1 MDTTKSP
8 LERVLEI
15 PEIIERISAH
25 QDRRTFASATR
36 VSKSWYRAYLP
47 ILWHTIDNGQH
58 WNDPGFLKAIVQH
71 GDLIRV
77 LVCARYDEIDILIPP
92 PKGADAL
99 EQSVSLCRFLTTVVM
114 PKTASRNQKQ
124 QAQFIRQNPGLRDLS
139 LTFNDQLSSTFTEL
153 VDAIGDLKHLRRLSF
168 DGNRSLEA
176 ATLETIL
183 QRCSSVSPD
192 GNGSLQ
198 ELSLSRTSF
207 LRHPFGRGEDF
218 ASGVVATTGEDAHW
232 TDTQN
237 SHDTTI
243 PTKEPF
249 AITTLRMDKVGC
261 VQDLLLN
268 LCSRFPSLSK
278 LSLSEADELYYSDGF
293 PKRLAHRCPNIKWL
307 DVSRTEDMDDETM
320 AELIS
325 SFPGLQT
332 FIAEETRFGT
342 ESLNAL
348 VEHCRDLAVLDITN
362 AYEMDSAAMQRLLN
376 SSWSL
381 RSLNAWG
388 VAYNVIEMMQEAHR
402 EQKRQGESNTL
413 TDGQPWVC
421 TGLERLTLNV
431 IYSPPDDSRVRNV
444 YPPSRAR
451 RFLYDQL
458 GRLTKLRYLALETS
472 LEDYGDT
479 SDCDDYEDG
488 HDYYGQKKEA
498 KDHAV
503 EDEDVDSNEAWVDYS
518 FKSGLRRLGSLK
530 ELQQLSLHGVSHNI
544 TLAEIRWMAETW
556 PHLRKIEYLTSAMTD
571 QDAQTILEYAAENYP
586 WIQFVEDD

>member
-1 MDTTKSP
+1 MDTIKSP

-15 PEIIERISAH
+15 PEIIERVSAH
-25 QDRRTFASATR
+25 QDRKTIASAIR
-36 VSKSWYRAYLP
+36 VSKSWHRAYLP
-47 ILWHTIDNGQH
+47 ILWHTIDNGKH
-58 WNDPGFLKAIVQH
+58 WNDPRFLKAIVQH

-77 LVCARYDEIDILIPP
+77 LVCARYDEIDLLIPP
-92 PKGADAL
+92 PKNGADTL
-99 EQSVSLCRFLTTVVM
+99 EQSVSLCRFLTKIIM

-124 QAQFIRQNPGLRDLS
+124 QAQFIRQNPGLLDLS
-139 LTFNDQLSSTFTEL
+139 LTFNDQLSSTFTDL

-168 DGNRSLEA
+168 DGNRSLEST
-176 ATLETIL
+176 TLETIL
-183 QRCSSVSPD
+183 QRCSRVSPD

-198 ELSLSRTSF
+198 ELSLSNTSF

-237 SHDTTI
+237 SHDTI
-243 PTKEPF
+243 ISEKEPF
-249 AITTLRMDKVGC
+249 AITTLRMNKVGC

-278 LSLSEADELYYSDGF
+278 LSLSEADEVYCSNGF
-293 PKRLAHRCPNIKWL
+293 SKRLAHRCPNIKWL
-307 DVSRTEDMDDETM
+307 DVSNTEDMDDESM

-332 FIAEETRFGT
+332 FIAAETRFGT

-388 VAYNVIEMMQEAHR
+388 VAYNIVEMMQEAHR
-402 EQKRQGESNTL
+402 EQKRQGASSTL
-413 TDGQPWVC
+413 TDGQPW
-421 TGLERLTLNV
+421 
-431 IYSPPDDSRVRNV
+431 
-444 YPPSRAR
+444 
-451 RFLYDQL
+451 
-458 GRLTKLRYLALETS
+458 LTKLQYLALETS
-472 LEDYGDT
+472 LEDCGDA
-479 SDCDDYEDG
+479 SDHDDCQDDE
-488 HDYYGQKKEA
+488 DYYGQKKEVR
-498 KDHAV
+498 DYAV
-503 EDEDVDSNEAWVDYS
+503 EDEDVESNEVWVDYS
-518 FKSGLRRLGSLK
+518 FKSGLRRLGTLK
-530 ELQQLSLHGVSHNI
+530 ELQHLSLHGVSHNI

-556 PHLRKIEYLTSAMTD
+556 PHLCKIEYLSWAMD
-571 QDAQTILEYAAENYP
+571 GQDAQTILEYAAQNYP
-586 WIQFVEDD
+586 WIQFIEDD